1 MCILDITIKIMDA
14 LRIKS
19 TPFLTTSEADELC
32 DAQACDLSDITKK
45 RYRNKQCRC
54 WVFRMSAVSP

>member
-1 MCILDITIKIMDA
+1 MDA